1 MSSGNEFEY
10 DHLDNILVFLNTHTH
25 THKNPTTNQFDLK
38 YGARNSKP
46 NNKSINLFILNL

>member
-10 DHLDNILVFLNTHTH
+10 DHFDNILVFLNTHTH